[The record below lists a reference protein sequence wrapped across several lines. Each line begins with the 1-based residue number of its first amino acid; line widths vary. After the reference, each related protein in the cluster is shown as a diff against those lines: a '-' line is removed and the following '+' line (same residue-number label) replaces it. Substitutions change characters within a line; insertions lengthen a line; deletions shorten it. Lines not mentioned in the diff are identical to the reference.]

1 MARMTMIE
9 AIRDAMD
16 VMMARD
22 EKRRGLRRGC
32 RLFRRRL
39 PLHGGPSAE
48 IRQNPLLRRAD
59 QRGRHRRNRHR
70 HGDLRSSAL
79 HRDPVRRLHVSGLRP
94 DRVRGG
100 PAALSVERRI
110 HLSAGHPHADRRR
123 HLRRAD
129 PQPEPGSAVHP
140 RVGAENGGSFQ
151 SLRRQG
157 ATDRRN
163 RGSGSGD
170 LPGTEAAL
178 QRPLRRSS
186 RPSDHALVQA

>member
-48 IRQNPLLRRAD
+48 IRQDPLLRRAD

-79 HRDPVRRLHVSGLRP
+79 RRDPVRRLHVSRLRP

-100 PAALSVERRI
+100 AAAIPLERGV
-110 HLSAGHPHADRRR
+110 HLSDGDAHADRRR

-140 RVGAENGGSFQ
+140 RVRAEDGGAVQ

-157 ATDRRN
+157 ASDRRD

-170 LPGTEAAL
+170 LPGAEAAL

-186 RPSDHALVQA
+186 RPPDHALVEA